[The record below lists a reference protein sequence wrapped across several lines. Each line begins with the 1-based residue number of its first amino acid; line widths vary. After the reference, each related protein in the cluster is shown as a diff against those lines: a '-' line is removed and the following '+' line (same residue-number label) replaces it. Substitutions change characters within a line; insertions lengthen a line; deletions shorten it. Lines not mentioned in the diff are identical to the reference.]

1 MLSHVNELR
10 TRICRIALVTAILFF
25 VTWGYSGSLIES
37 LVKLSE
43 IQVIT
48 VTPFESITSQIWVT
62 GYFTLLLALP
72 YAFFEVYK
80 FISVGLYA
88 NEKKLIKLGVPM
100 VYISYI
106 IGAVVPAYLFAKFV
120 LSTLASYIIVDVS
133 GAISL
138 QSLVSFVLTM
148 SVVTGVVF
156 CIPAIS
162 CCLTY
167 YRIINAQVMQR
178 YRKHFIVFAFAFS
191 AIVTPGPD
199 VASMIIMVI
208 PVIGLFEISI
218 IISKFVE
225 RMRVKR

>member
-10 TRICRIALVTAILFF
+10 TRICRIALVTTILFF
-25 VTWGYSGSLIES
+25 ATWGYSGSLIES
-37 LVKLSE
+37 LIKLSE

-80 FISVGLYA
+80 FIGVGLYA
-88 NEKKLIKLGVPM
+88 NEKKVIKLGVPM
-100 VYISYI
+100 MYISYI
-106 IGAVVPAYLFAKFV
+106 VGAIVPAYLFAKFV
-120 LSTLASYIIVDVS
+120 LSTLASYIIADVS

-138 QSLVSFVLTM
+138 QSLTSFVLTI

-167 YRIINAQVMQR
+167 YKIINAQLMQR
-178 YRKHFIVFAFAFS
+178 YRKHFIVFAFVFS

-199 VASMIIMVI
+199 VASMLIMAM

-218 IISKFVE
+218 IIAKFVE
-225 RMRVKR
+225 RLRVKQ